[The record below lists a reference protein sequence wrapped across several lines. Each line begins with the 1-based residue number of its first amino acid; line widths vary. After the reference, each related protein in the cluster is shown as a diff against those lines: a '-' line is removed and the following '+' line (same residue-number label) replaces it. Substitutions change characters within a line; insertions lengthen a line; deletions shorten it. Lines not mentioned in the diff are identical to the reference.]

1 MKPWSD
7 ITRKAVVSAFV
18 AVLVSGCAISQL
30 TSPFS
35 SRSKKTAA
43 APNVSEERLLEA
55 ARTDT
60 TGQVALA
67 QQATGCPNFT
77 VWPRDKMLTVYE
89 IGRVGD
95 GLGILHRGEITKV
108 ARECQVSSSRV
119 RIKYG
124 FAGRVLL
131 GPRGQPGPVTLPLKV
146 HVTDSQRN
154 IVSTENTKITVN
166 VPPDTPVG
174 YFSAVKE
181 LSFTIK
187 SGVAVGDYQV
197 FIGFDRSHPGA
208 G

>member
-35 SRSKKTAA
+35 SRSKKTAD

-67 QQATGCPNFT
+67 QQATGCPDFT

-154 IVSTENTKITVN
+154 IVSTENTKINVN

-187 SGVAVGDYQV
+187 PGVAVGDYQL